1 MVCQR
6 TCEKCKVNTEEDGR
20 AIGRYRFQ
28 RDDGT
33 DWWLCTDCA
42 KEVAAKRMAARRK
55 GQAKSTAMSSSEHA
69 LFMSTHWECQGLG
82 KDPTQAIGTKYKRRL
97 AAIGATYEQALDATM
112 ELEPAGYNTP
122 AISLKGLV
130 VLVLARRH
138 RAVQQ
143 AEDEPLDQR
152 QRNWSARCMRAIGT
166 AMNTKRPADFVKMR
180 ELSIKYSE
188 SDLEHGVGDPE
199 RIRKGIEALK
209 RRIPHARQATDAE
222 AVGSVQAV
230 GRAEVAEA
238 PGASTGRPQ

>member
-6 TCEKCKVNTEEDGR
+6 TCEKCKANTEEGGR

-42 KEVAAKRMAARRK
+42 KAIATKRMAAQRK
-55 GQAKSTAMSSSEHA
+55 GQAKSTAMSNSEHA

-97 AAIGATYEQALDATM
+97 AAIGASYEQALDATM
-112 ELEPAGYNTP
+112 QLEPADYNTP

-130 VLVLARRH
+130 AVILARRH

-152 QRNWSARCMRAIGT
+152 QRNWSARCMKAIGT
-166 AMNTKRPADFVKMR
+166 ALKTKRREDIIKMHG
-180 ELSIKYSE
+180 EAIKYSE
-188 SDLEHGVGDPE
+188 SDLQHCVGDPDN
-199 RIRKGIEALK
+199 IRAGIGEHKQQIEALK
-209 RRIPHARQATDAE
+209 RS
-222 AVGSVQAV
+222 G
-230 GRAEVAEA
+230 
-238 PGASTGRPQ
+238 